1 MIAKMKKYTGLDI
14 LDYAEIAELLISV
27 YKQNRIFL
35 FEGDL
40 GAGKTTFIQEISKY
54 LLINN
59 DNVNSPTF
67 SLINEYNSS
76 LLNETVYH
84 MDFYRIN
91 DPQEA
96 LDIGLDHYLYND
108 KYCFIEWGSLIKHL
122 LPKNYVQVNIL
133 VQKDQKR
140 TFIIDTY
147 G

>member
-1 MIAKMKKYTGLDI
+1 MKRYTGLELSNYI
-14 LDYAEIAELLISV
+14 EIAELLISDH
-27 YKQNRIFL
+27 KQNRVFL

-40 GAGKTTFIQEISKY
+40 GAGKTTFIQEIAKH
-54 LLINN
+54 LLIKN

-67 SLINEYNSS
+67 SLINEYHSS
-76 LLNETVYH
+76 LLKDTVYH
-84 MDFYRIN
+84 MDFYRVN

-96 LDIGLDHYLYND
+96 LDIGIDHYLFSD
-108 KYCFIEWGSLIKHL
+108 KYCFIEWGSLIRHL

>member
-1 MIAKMKKYTGLDI
+1 MKKYTGLELNNYI
-14 LDYAEIAELLISV
+14 EIAELLISDH
-27 YKQNRIFL
+27 KQNRVFL

-40 GAGKTTFIQEISKY
+40 GAGKTTFIQEVAKH
-54 LLINN
+54 LLIKN

-67 SLINEYNSS
+67 SLINEYHSS
-76 LLNETVYH
+76 LLKDTVYH
-84 MDFYRIN
+84 MDFYRVN

-96 LDIGLDHYLYND
+96 LDIGIDHYLYSD
-108 KYCFIEWGSLIKHL
+108 KYCFIEWGSLIRHL

>member
-1 MIAKMKKYTGLDI
+1 MKRYTGLELSNYI
-14 LDYAEIAELLISV
+14 EIAELLISDH
-27 YKQNRIFL
+27 KQNRVFL

-40 GAGKTTFIQEISKY
+40 GAGKTTFIQEIAKH
-54 LLINN
+54 LLIKN

-67 SLINEYNSS
+67 SLINEYHSS
-76 LLNETVYH
+76 LLKDTVYH
-84 MDFYRIN
+84 MDFYRVN

-96 LDIGLDHYLYND
+96 LDIGIDYYLFSD
-108 KYCFIEWGSLIKHL
+108 KYCFIEWGSLIRHL